1 MVNFPLPSLMIL
13 LYSQSN
19 LIMSATYG
27 GHMELSAF
35 AHLSKRNI
43 KVIQPGLVYLIEW
56 QAGESSSASTSNST
70 SQSQPSQ
77 DEDPLPERRRSKR
90 TRRPP
95 PSSSSKQPSNS
106 NHDKNQQIVK
116 IGTGEH
122 GYYVYEEISDT
133 EDDND
138 IEDDIEVEESLT
150 PDDKDDQGEE
160 SGGGQF
166 VYVAYVFFN
175 VLS

>member
-1 MVNFPLPSLMIL
+1 MIL

-35 AHLSKRNI
+35 EHLSKRNI
-43 KVIQPGLVYLIEW
+43 KVIQFSLVYVIKW
-56 QAGESSSASTSNST
+56 QAGESFSASTSNST

-90 TRRPP
+90 TRRRP

-106 NHDKNQQIVK
+106 NQDKNQQTVK
-116 IGTGEH
+116 IGTGKH

-138 IEDDIEVEESLT
+138 IEVEEGLK
-150 PDDKDDQGEE
+150 PDDKDHEGEE

-166 VYVAYVFFN
+166 VYVAYVLFN
-175 VLS
+175 VLSCGRLD